1 MFAANDGHVAVVQA
15 LLEAG
20 ADIRIKNKVSDSADT
35 SESTRTYDW
44 LAAGTFCLSDT
55 AHLRVVKISVDLYF
69 FRSSLVYVRI

>member
-35 SESTRTYDW
+35 SESTRTYD
-44 LAAGTFCLSDT
+44 
-55 AHLRVVKISVDLYF
+55 
-69 FRSSLVYVRI
+69 